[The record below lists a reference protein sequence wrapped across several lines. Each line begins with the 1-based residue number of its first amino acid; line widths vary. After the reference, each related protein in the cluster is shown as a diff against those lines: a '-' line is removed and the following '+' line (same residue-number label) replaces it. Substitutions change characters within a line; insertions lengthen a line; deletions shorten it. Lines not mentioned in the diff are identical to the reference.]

1 MINTDRPDTASNES
15 WIEFFERTK
24 RFSDL
29 ILLAWGLVEFDTNQL
44 VALRYRLCYTD
55 EKAIA
60 ILEQLTFNQ
69 KLSILRKLNVIS
81 KEDYDVIQQ
90 FQHYRKNKLF
100 HGDEE
105 ASFYFIMTDAEKEP
119 IIENAVEAVKILQA
133 VGFGSRYKQLKE

>member
-1 MINTDRPDTASNES
+1 MMNIDRPDTASNES
-15 WIEFFERTK
+15 WMEFFRRTK
-24 RFSDL
+24 RFSDM

-44 VALRYRLCYTD
+44 VARQYGLYYVD

-81 KEDYDVIQQ
+81 KEDCEVIQQ
-90 FQHYRKNKLF
+90 FQHYRNKLF

-119 IIENAVEAVKILQA
+119 IIENAVDAVKILQA
-133 VGFGSRYKQLKE
+133 IGFGTRYK